1 MSTSTKDGT
10 GNGKRLAAA
19 GATAA
24 AVVKRDES
32 DPLGGTSA
40 ARLVREVAAQL
51 VDQADEIAAT
61 MVHAYELEIPA
72 YAALSDQAL
81 RDDVHAVSSAMVRC
95 WLAVMSTGE
104 AVTAEL
110 LEPMLEGARRRAAQG
125 IELHSML
132 RAYRVGIRVM
142 WSEITGSASWRRGAL
157 DGAVGQV
164 ATWAL
169 DFADKISTAVASA
182 YLEQSEQLARERE
195 HRRSALL
202 NVILC
207 GPAAEPMDPP
217 PELDR
222 RHSIAVLR
230 VAPDLT
236 LLELERTGHLLEER
250 GGALLWTV
258 RHRSVVAAVDG
269 VIGRERLAR
278 RLARLVHESP
288 IVAIGLGGDA
298 EGVAQTRES
307 YAEAI
312 SALRIGPLL
321 NSASPL
327 HDFQELAPLIALL
340 EQPERARR
348 FATSALEPLG
358 DLSRR
363 SWLLPTLEAYLL
375 HQGRLKPAAA
385 DLGVH
390 INTIKYRLKDIRS
403 IADPTLSDATRA
415 NTLLLALRILRLL
428 EADAT
433 GWIGTTKRTLTKEEP
448 ES

>member
-1 MSTSTKDGT
+1 MSSSTKDGAGT
-10 GNGKRLAAA
+10 EPQLAAA
-19 GATAA
+19 GAAT
-24 AVVKRDES
+24 VVRLDHL

-72 YAALSDQAL
+72 YAAMTDQAL

-125 IELHSML
+125 VELHSML

-142 WSEITGSASWRRGAL
+142 WSEITGSPSWRRGAL

-164 ATWAL
+164 AGWAL

-182 YLEQSEQLARERE
+182 YLEQSEHLARERE

-202 NVILC
+202 NVILS
-207 GPAAEPMDPP
+207 GPAPEPMDPP
-217 PELDR
+217 PELDQ
-222 RHSIAVLR
+222 RHSIAVVR

-236 LLELERTGHLLEER
+236 LLELERTGQLLEER

-258 RHRSVVAAVDG
+258 RHRSVVAAVDCG
-269 VIGRERLAR
+269 IGRERLAR

-288 IVAIGLGGDA
+288 IVAIGLGGRA
-298 EGVAQTRES
+298 EGVTQTRES

-312 SALRIGPLL
+312 SALRVGPLL
-321 NSASPL
+321 SPALLL

-375 HQGRLKPAAA
+375 HQGRLKQAAA

-403 IADPTLSDATRA
+403 VADPSLSDATRA
-415 NTLLLALRILRLL
+415 NTLLLALRIMRLL
-428 EADAT
+428 DAEAT
-433 GWIGTTKRTLTKEEP
+433 GWTGTTRRTPTKEEP